1 VEGAYKWINFSLKP
15 ENAAVF
21 TNKEKYA
28 TASKDAVN
36 FLEANI
42 KANFTRCYTPE
53 VMKKMNWYPTVP
65 AGLEEMEG
73 KVLDKIK
80 AAK

>member
-1 VEGAYKWINFSLKP
+1 MLY
-15 ENAAVF
+15 
-21 TNKEKYA
+21 
-28 TASKDAVN
+28 
-36 FLEANI
+36 
-42 KANFTRCYTPE
+42 PE